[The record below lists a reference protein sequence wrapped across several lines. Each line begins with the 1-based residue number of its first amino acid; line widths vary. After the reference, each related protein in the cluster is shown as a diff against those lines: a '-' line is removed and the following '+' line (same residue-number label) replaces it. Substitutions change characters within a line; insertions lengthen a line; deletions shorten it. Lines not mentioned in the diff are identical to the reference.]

1 MVVCGHISDR
11 TKDRYWILVVTCG
24 LGCIGLILGAMLR
37 ESLWVLAAFSIA
49 TAGFYGMK
57 SPFWPLPSVFLTG
70 PALAAGLALIN
81 SLGNFAGYLGPIV
94 VGYVKDTTG
103 SFEGGLY
110 ALAAAAGVSTVTALG
125 CALWMPRG
133 AARSTGVPAVA
144 D

>member
-1 MVVCGHISDR
+1 
-11 TKDRYWILVVTCG
+11 
-24 LGCIGLILGAMLR
+24 
-37 ESLWVLAAFSIA
+37 
-49 TAGFYGMK
+49 MK
-57 SPFWPLPSVFLTG
+57 SPFWPLPSIFLTG

-110 ALAAAAGVSTVTALG
+110 ALAAAAFVSTVTALG

-133 AARSTGVPAVA
+133 AAHRVVAPVPG